1 MTNLVDEHPLV
12 AAVDAKLADLAQQRS
27 DFEARIAKI
36 AEQDAKAQQTY
47 DQALQDALLRGGP
60 MPAPLVRQLPE
71 LADVEVRHRFLAEE
85 AQLREERQRAVAAA
99 FQDVLD
105 EARTRAKKL
114 AAAAHAPLQELLA
127 AMTEVGQ
134 LQAAVKTC
142 RDARNSEARNRN
154 SPDARMHFGDLPM
167 TVEEFVRIVAS
178 AGDPID
184 ILDLAGNRP
193 VRSRSTGM
201 TWSDIAQLTPAS

>member
-142 RDARNSEARNRN
+142 
-154 SPDARMHFGDLPM
+154 
-167 TVEEFVRIVAS
+167 
-178 AGDPID
+178 
-184 ILDLAGNRP
+184 LDG
-193 VRSRSTGM
+193 
-201 TWSDIAQLTPAS
+201 